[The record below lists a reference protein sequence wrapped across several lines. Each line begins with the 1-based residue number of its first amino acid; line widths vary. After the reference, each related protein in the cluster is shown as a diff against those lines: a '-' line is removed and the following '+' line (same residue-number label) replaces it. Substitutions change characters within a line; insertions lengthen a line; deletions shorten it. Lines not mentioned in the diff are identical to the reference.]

1 MNRLRRYLNM
11 IIILCCRGGYAR
23 GKLLKRKNILK
34 LKGQIAFFNRGI
46 LDLNPN

>member
-23 GKLLKRKNILK
+23 GKLLKKKYFKTQRGK
-34 LKGQIAFFNRGI
+34 LLFSTVEFWI
-46 LDLNPN
+46 

>member
-23 GKLLKRKNILK
+23 GKLLKRKK
-34 LKGQIAFFNRGI
+34 YFKTQG
-46 LDLNPN
+46 